1 MRLALH
7 SVSYS
12 GTWGGQAIL
21 ELPSFLR
28 KARQL
33 GYTAV
38 ELMCKRPHASPLD
51 LGERDRRQIKQILED
66 EGLQL
71 SCLASYHDWSGPAE
85 HRDMAY
91 LEKDLLYFREVA
103 RLASELGCSLV
114 RTYTGYFH
122 DGVPYRQQWDR
133 CVEGITGAARIAAT
147 YGVTLGIQN
156 HSCIASHPDSL
167 LDLVRDIGEP
177 NIGIVLDAPMVT
189 DHGLPLRETVLRVG
203 NLIVHTHLTDFV
215 RRAKYRYIPETV
227 TYQENGIEM
236 VAVPVGQGSVDY
248 RAFIA
253 ALNEIGYHG
262 ALSYEMCSP
271 LVGGGGEENLDRCA
285 KETLVYIC
293 DLLSELE
300 APSSSTSSG
309 SVIPQRGG

>member
-12 GTWGGQAIL
+12 GTWGGQAVL
-21 ELPSFLR
+21 DLPLFLR
-28 KARQL
+28 KAREL

-38 ELMCKRPHASPLD
+38 ELMAKRPHASPLE
-51 LGERDRRQIKQILED
+51 LGERERWQIKHILED
-66 EGLQL
+66 EGLEL
-71 SCLASYHDWSGPAE
+71 SCMASYHDWSGPSD

-91 LEKDLLYFREVA
+91 HEKDLIYFREVA
-103 RLASELGCSLV
+103 RLARDLGCSLV

-122 DGVPYRQQWDR
+122 DGAPYREQWDR
-133 CVEGITGAARIAAT
+133 CVQGIRSAARIAAD
-147 YGVTLGIQN
+147 YGIIVGVQN

-167 LDLVRDIGEP
+167 LDLICDIGES

-189 DHGLPLRETVLRVG
+189 DHGLPLRETVLRAG
-203 NLIVHTHLTDFV
+203 KLIVHTHLTDFV

-236 VAVPVGQGSVDY
+236 IAVPVGQGSVDY
-248 RAFIA
+248 PTFVA
-253 ALNEIGYHG
+253 ALHEIGYQG

-271 LVGGGGEENLDRCA
+271 LVGGGQEANLDRCA
-285 KETLVYIC
+285 RETLAYVST
-293 DLLSELE
+293 LLQSQKRH
-300 APSSSTSSG
+300 
-309 SVIPQRGG
+309 V